1 MYPQTPCQI
10 PSHKP
15 TEPERGREREKV
27 SDEKQVIQDQREA
40 CHREAQT
47 EELRIGQQYQHKDKE
62 ER

>member
-1 MYPQTPCQI
+1 MPNTLTHTNPQ
-10 PSHKP
+10 S
-15 TEPERGREREKV
+15 PESQREREKV

>member
-1 MYPQTPCQI
+1 MPNTLTHTNPQSQ
-10 PSHKP
+10 
-15 TEPERGREREKV
+15 RGREREKV